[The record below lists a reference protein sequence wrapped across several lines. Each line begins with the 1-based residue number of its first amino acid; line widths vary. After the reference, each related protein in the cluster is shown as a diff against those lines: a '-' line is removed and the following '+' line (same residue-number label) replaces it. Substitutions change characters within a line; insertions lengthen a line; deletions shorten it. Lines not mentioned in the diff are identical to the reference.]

1 MIIGFMFGVGGQ
13 PNYLIYGGPYVPPA
27 ASFLLME
34 SGSYFLLEDGV
45 SRIQLEV

>member
-1 MIIGFMFGVGGQ
+1 MIIGFMFGIGYQ
-13 PNYLIYGGPYVPPA
+13 PQFLVYGGTVIPPTP
-27 ASFLLME
+27 SFLLME